1 MVRIRVCRAMAIF
14 PRSFASPEHVS
25 PRGPSA
31 IGGPIVVRWRIADI
45 ISTRRP
51 FPALAAV
58 AVALWSR
65 CWAATA
71 GRRTSPA
78 GSRCHSVERVLSLIV
93 GIRMLLKGQAPI
105 VVTQNN
111 RLLQSSDATDD
122 AAHRTLRAVHEP
134 LPSAVRLARLDR
146 QQRGLVVQSSFA
158 ASAVKAREAGGC
170 IDAGYP
176 ISSRN
181 RVATYRGGRSVS
193 CWAALARTITHMPLI
208 NRGCR
213 SARRRLA
220 GRSHATR
227 RRHHQCADPAGGVRC
242 PYRVRPK
249 QLRSRRR

>member
-1 MVRIRVCRAMAIF
+1 MCDG
-14 PRSFASPEHVS
+14 ASPTS
-25 PRGPSA
+25 SA
-31 IGGPIVVRWRIADI
+31 RDDH
-45 ISTRRP
+45 SRRS
-51 FPALAAV
+51 LRSR
-58 AVALWSR
+58 SR
-65 CWAATA
+65 CGRAAGLRLREE
-71 GRRTSPA
+71 GRLQL
-78 GSRCHSVERVLSLIV
+78 VLVAIPLSAFFSLIV

-158 ASAVKAREAGGC
+158 ASAVEAREAGGC